1 MQLLCENRCALSQI
15 KIGNFL
21 VSVTFCRFYQ
31 FSCFCGLFFKIAPRP
46 LDPYAPQAQP
56 TQSRP
61 FKKTAIQKKACQKL
75 QVVKSAERDVKSNK
89 IFHILSKTERATFE
103 GWLFLLNLCVN
114 GFICLTG
121 ILYLVC
127 VHNNIFA

>member
-1 MQLLCENRCALSQI
+1 MRRKRSQRKADRSK
-15 KIGNFL
+15 KIGN
-21 VSVTFCRFYQ
+21 S
-31 FSCFCGLFFKIAPRP
+31 KE
-46 LDPYAPQAQP
+46 
-56 TQSRP
+56 
-61 FKKTAIQKKACQKL
+61 ACQKL
-75 QVVKSAERDVKSNK
+75 QVIKSAERDGKSNK
-89 IFHILSKTERATFE
+89 IFHILSKSERATFE